1 MKCGGLDHVVLDI
14 SHKPKAFIT
23 SHFPKY
29 LRTLS
34 AVRLRHGTRADIRR
48 ANRPLYLRGDRYGSQ
63 RSERSRRAACHR
75 RVRFYRAT
83 WRQSVGKQFT
93 LGVHGG
99 CSLGSASLSNQ
110 LQRAVAAP
118 ATLPPWDES
127 RVGDSDEQ
135 VVVSHKYYSPLWV
148 TNNLLELRNL
158 VLIAELITRCA
169 LARHESRG
177 LHFTRDY
184 PQVDPHTAG
193 RDTVLS
199 PPSFEQLD
207 APANA

>member
-1 MKCGGLDHVVLDI
+1 MSCLTSATNRRPLSLLIFLNIYERCLRFGFDMAREPISVVPTAHYTCGEIVTDLNARSDLDGLHAI
-14 SHKPKAFIT
+14 GECAFT
-23 SHFPKY
+23 G
-29 LRTLS
+29 L
-34 AVRLRHGTRADIRR
+34 HG
-48 ANRPLYLRGDRYGSQ
+48 ANRLASNSLLQ
-63 RSERSRRAACHR
+63 CMVVARSAA
-75 RVRFYRAT
+75 
-83 WRQSVGKQFT
+83 QD
-93 LGVHGG
+93 
-99 CSLGSASLSNQ
+99 LSNQ

-127 RVGDSDEQ
+127 RVDDPDEQ
-135 VVVSHKYYSPLWV
+135 VVDSHKYYSHFRV